1 MENKSF
7 EIVAFDIGGTQ
18 GRCGLA
24 RGGSDQSEL
33 FSFSTIK
40 SLRRAANEGGAAWL
54 ERLILCADEL
64 GATTPCAV
72 AISFGGPVASDG
84 SIQSMHVS
92 GWENVDLTGKI
103 AEAFDI
109 ARESVFVEN
118 DANAGALG
126 ESRFGAGRGCS
137 DMLFFTV
144 STGVGGGVILDR
156 KLRRGAHG
164 MAGEFGH
171 MIMDGD
177 PSAPQYAAGKQG
189 ALEALACGP
198 AIEREGRAAKVR
210 EGKGVPENW
219 SAKDI
224 FEAARNGEKWA
235 IETRR
240 TCVNF
245 LGRGIA
251 TAVSAYDVERVVVGG
266 GVAMAG
272 DALFVPLREAV
283 ERFLPKFLNGKINVV
298 PAALG
303 DQAPMFGAVAACL
316 DGMSRK

>member
-1 MENKSF
+1 MEKKSF
-7 EIVAFDIGGTQ
+7 EIIAFDIGGTH

-24 RGGSDQSEL
+24 RCDSEHPEL
-33 FSFSTIK
+33 LSFSTIK
-40 SLRRAANEGGAAWL
+40 TLRRAGNEDGASWL
-54 ERLILCADEL
+54 ERLVICAREL
-64 GATTPCAV
+64 SAKTPRAV
-72 AISFGGPVASDG
+72 AISFGGPVASDA

-92 GWENVDLTGKI
+92 GWEHVDLIGRI
-103 AEAFDI
+103 SSALGI
-109 ARESVFVEN
+109 ARKSVFVEN

-144 STGVGGGVILDR
+144 STGIGGGVILDR
-156 KLRRGAHG
+156 RLRRGVHG

-171 MIMDGD
+171 MIMVGD
-177 PSAPQYAAGKQG
+177 PAAAQYAAGKPG
-189 ALEALACGP
+189 ALEALASGP
-198 AIEREGRAAKVR
+198 AIEREGRAALLR
-210 EGKGVPENW
+210 EGKIAPENL

-224 FEAARNGEKWA
+224 FVAATAGERWA
-235 IETRR
+235 VQTRR

-251 TAVSAYDVERVVVGG
+251 TAVSAYDVKRVVVGG

-283 ERFLPKFLNGKINVV
+283 ERFLPKFMNGKIDVV
-298 PAALG
+298 PAELG
-303 DQAPMFGAVAACL
+303 DQAPMFGAVAVCM
-316 DGMSRK
+316 DGLS